1 MAFNIPNFSQTPQ
14 KPVIKPTPWVR
25 PVDWITITDTP
36 GEIQFLVS
44 SLGLGAYALRTE
56 FTDGSTT
63 SINID
68 WGDGVVDTI
77 TNYLETTTYHNY
89 TTGGTACSLGYDTWE
104 VRIYSTEPS
113 GEITKCQFV
122 SPIVDNVTL
131 YPTAAS
137 GLLEAYFGDDLSIS
151 NFNTYFNSTDIIATT
166 VSVAGSVGFYNLQYV
181 KLPSII
187 NLPDVTFSATFQG
200 CINLQEIVM
209 PVSVPNLSTMS
220 STFFNCNNLK
230 GNIIIPQDA
239 TNILDMNSMFMNCF
253 SITGIT
259 LPPELPLLTT
269 MLNFARNCYNLI
281 GVQVPTLPSCYTYND
296 MFDSCYSMLSV
307 SLNGFPPIAAPL
319 SLIYMFYRCYS
330 LQQILLPEIPVE
342 YQNHQ
347 ATVTNMFN
355 SCFSLTSIVLPS
367 NLYVDTYANL
377 FQNNY
382 SLISAVLPI
391 KTSTTT
397 MANCFS
403 ACYNLQSVTLPT
415 ITEFGITMASTFS
428 TCVSLGSIT
437 IPSGYSITSLS
448 STFNGCSNIKNIV
461 LPNNNQ
467 TELTTMA
474 SMCNGCNSLES
485 IVIPTGLPAVTTL
498 ASAFNGTTSL
508 ESVTFPS
515 TMNAVTSMVS
525 LFASSGIQSVT
536 LPTSMTSLTS
546 FSSSFS
552 KAFNIETITMP
563 ATISAS
569 LSSGAANAFQNCPKL
584 KTLTLPTTQTTTLA
598 TLDSIFLNSSSLQTI
613 NNIDK
618 LGSTSTSSTI
628 YVVGTNL
635 FPFASS
641 FTGTTDFYCKFS
653 KLELQGSATYRS
665 AITGLR
671 LRNTGAGQY
680 AGTSPQINISY
691 TNLSQAA
698 LVQVFNDLPTVTSKT
713 INITEASGA
722 AALTGPERAIATG
735 KGWTITG

>member
-36 GEIQFLVS
+36 GEIHFLVS
-44 SLGLGAYALRTE
+44 SLGLGAYALRTV

-77 TNYLETTTYHNY
+77 TDYLETTTYHNY
-89 TTGGTACSLGYDTWE
+89 TTGGTACSLGYDTWKIR
-104 VRIYSTEPS
+104 VYSTDPS
-113 GEITKCQFV
+113 GEITECRFV
-122 SPIVDNVTL
+122 SPIVDGVKL

-151 NFNTYFNSTDIIATT
+151 SFNSYFQSTDIIAAT
-166 VSVAGSVGFYNLQYV
+166 VSVIGQCGFYNLQYV

-187 NLPDVTFSATFQG
+187 NLPDVNLSATFQG
-200 CINLQEIVM
+200 CNNLQEIVM
-209 PVSVPNLSTMS
+209 PVSAPNVTTIASM
-220 STFFNCNNLK
+220 FFNCNSLK

-239 TNILDMNSMFMNCF
+239 TNTLDMGGAFMNCF

-259 LPPELPLLTT
+259 LPPELPLVTT
-269 MLNFARNCYNLI
+269 MINFARNCYNLI
-281 GVQVPTLPSCYTYND
+281 GVQVPALPSCYTYSD

-307 SLNGFPPIAAPL
+307 RLDGFPPIAAPL
-319 SLIYMFYRCYS
+319 SLVFMFYRCYS

-347 ATVTNMFN
+347 ATVNNMFN

-367 NLYVDTYANL
+367 NLYVDTYSAL

-391 KTSTTT
+391 KTSTIT

-403 ACYNLQSVTLPT
+403 GCYNLQSVTLPT
-415 ITEFGITMASTFS
+415 ITEFGISMASTFS
-428 TCVSLGSIT
+428 NCVSLGSIT

-448 STFNGCSNIKNIV
+448 STFNNCANIKNIV
-461 LPNNNQ
+461 LPNTNQ
-467 TELTTMA
+467 SELTTMA
-474 SMCNGCNSLES
+474 SMCLNCSSLES
-485 IVIPTGLPAVTTL
+485 IVMPTGLPICSNIQST
-498 ASAFNGTTSL
+498 FNGTTSL

-515 TMNAVTSMVS
+515 TMNSVTSITSV
-525 LFASSGIQSVT
+525 FNSSGVKSVT
-536 LPTSMTSLTS
+536 LPTSMTSLLNFQTA
-546 FSSSFS
+546 FT

-563 ATISAS
+563 TSVGTISS
-569 LSSGAANAFQNCPKL
+569 MANAFEYCPKL
-584 KTLTLPTTQTTTLA
+584 KTLTLPTTQLTSLSTLA
-598 TLDSIFLNSSSLQTI
+598 SFFNGCSSLETI

-618 LGSTSTSSTI
+618 LGSTSPSSTTYI
-628 YVVGTNL
+628 VGTLL

-641 FTGTTDFYCKFS
+641 FTGKTDFY
-653 KLELQGSATYRS
+653 
-665 AITGLR
+665 
-671 LRNTGAGQY
+671 
-680 AGTSPQINISY
+680 
-691 TNLSQAA
+691 
-698 LVQVFNDLPTVTSKT
+698 
-713 INITEASGA
+713 
-722 AALTGPERAIATG
+722 
-735 KGWTITG
+735 

>member
-36 GEIQFLVS
+36 GEIHFLVS
-44 SLGLGAYALRTE
+44 SLGLGAYALRTV

-89 TTGGTACSLGYDTWE
+89 TTGGTACSLGYDTWK
-104 VRIYSTEPS
+104 VRVYSTDPS
-113 GEITKCQFV
+113 GEITECRFV
-122 SPIVDNVTL
+122 SPIVDGITL

-151 NFNTYFNSTDIIATT
+151 SFNSYFLSTDIIAAT
-166 VSVAGSVGFYNLQYV
+166 VSVQGQCGFYNLQYV

-187 NLPDVTFSATFQG
+187 NLPDVNLSAAFQG
-200 CINLQEIVM
+200 CNNLQEIVM
-209 PVSVPNLSTMS
+209 PVSAPNVTTIGSM
-220 STFFNCNNLK
+220 FFHCNNLK

-239 TNILDMNSMFMNCF
+239 INILDMGGIFMNCF

-259 LPPELPLLTT
+259 LPPELPLVTT
-269 MLNFARNCYNLI
+269 MINFARNCYNLI
-281 GVQVPTLPSCYTYND
+281 GVQVPALPSCYTYND

-307 SLNGFPPIAAPL
+307 RLNGFPPIAAPL
-319 SLIYMFYRCYS
+319 SLVYMFYRCYS

-342 YQNHQ
+342 YQDHQ

-367 NLYVDTYANL
+367 NLYVDTYAGL

-397 MANCFS
+397 MASCFS

-415 ITEFGITMASTFS
+415 ITEFGITMASTFIN
-428 TCVSLGSIT
+428 CVSLGSIT

-448 STFNGCSNIKNIV
+448 STFNNCANIKNIV
-461 LPNNNQ
+461 LPNTNQ
-467 TELTTMA
+467 SELTTMA
-474 SMCNGCNSLES
+474 SMCVGCYSLES
-485 IVIPTGLPAVTTL
+485 IVMPTGLPAVTTL
-498 ASAFNGTTSL
+498 SSTFNGTTSL

-515 TMNAVTSMVS
+515 TMNSVTTMLS
-525 LFASSGIQSVT
+525 LFNSSGIQSVT
-536 LPTSMTSLTS
+536 LPTSMTSLTA

-563 ATISAS
+563 STIAAS
-569 LSSGAANAFQNCPKL
+569 VSSGAANAFQNCPKL
-584 KTLTLPTTQTTTLA
+584 KTLTLPTTQTTTLVS
-598 TLDSIFLNSSSLQTI
+598 LDSIFLNSSSLQTI
-613 NNIDK
+613 NNLDK
-618 LGSTSTSSTI
+618 LGSPSTSSTS
-628 YVVGTNL
+628 YVLGTNL
-635 FPFASS
+635 LTLASS

-665 AITGLR
+665 ALTALR
-671 LRNTGAGQY
+671 LRNTGTGQY
-680 AGTSPQINISY
+680 GGTSPQINISY

-698 LVQVFNDLPTVTSKT
+698 LVQVFNDLPTLTSKT
-713 INITEASGA
+713 IDITDATGA